1 MSVFDP
7 PSMPWQTPSEAAAP
21 SHGGQLA
28 SIQEAEKANA
38 KAGTAVTAPL
48 DMAYFRNHSLRMRGN
63 IQDHNAALKCIRN
76 LKMPHVDGATY
87 LVDLNGDGLWVRCHD
102 LPLHG
107 SINVR
112 KVLPGEGHTFDF
124 DMTDNGWMQWSWQ
137 QMVSHLSD
145 ESLKYVVDGPEGRGG
160 GIVKCSVDPRCGSYD
175 HKTQKQGKHEP
186 WLPVYDFVIWRKDGS
201 CVSMHPSWDEIQI
214 LCHEGHPSQLV
225 WVPALGVGGVRTFRC
240 ILMSAQC
247 PIQLDFR
254 Q

>member
-1 MSVFDP
+1 M
-7 PSMPWQTPSEAAAP
+7 
-21 SHGGQLA
+21 
-28 SIQEAEKANA
+28 
-38 KAGTAVTAPL
+38 AGTAVAAPL
-48 DMAYFRNHSLRMRGN
+48 GMAHFLNHPLRRAGN
-63 IQDHNAALKCIRN
+63 IRDHNVALKFVRN
-76 LKMPHVDGATY
+76 IQIPHLMDSSR
-87 LVDLNGDGLWVRCHD
+87 LVELDDEGWLWGRVHE
-102 LPLHG
+102 LPLHEP
-107 SINVR
+107 IPVR
-112 KVLPGEGHTFDF
+112 KMVHGEGLSFDF

-137 QMVSHLSD
+137 QMVSDLSD

-225 WVPALGVGGVRTFRC
+225 WVPALGVGGVRTSRC